1 MMEMIGSLL
10 FSFLFSLIFIKL
22 IIIKASHLSLID
34 MPNERSEH
42 IEITPR
48 GAGVGFFIATLLS
61 VAIFYSSLVFSYPL
75 SFIAIVLVFMIGVL
89 DDTQEMSPN
98 AKFIVII
105 LSSVL
110 IFLEGIAIDKTGI
123 CCGVPL
129 EMGWLAFP
137 ITVFAVVGFTN
148 ALNLIDG
155 LDGLAGSISVVI
167 LSSLFYIGFIHND
180 VFIMILSS
188 VFIASLFGFLFYNWN
203 PASIF
208 MGDSGSLTLGFV
220 IALLSIKA
228 LEYIPAISV
237 LFIATVPIL
246 DTLVA
251 MSRRKFGGKS
261 MFEADK
267 LHFHHL
273 LQRRFAQKT
282 KKSVFILV
290 TIQLLFTLFGL
301 QLDMQ
306 IEQIYFLIL
315 FITIVI
321 FTYKIVMREIAKSFL

>member
-1 MMEMIGSLL
+1 
-10 FSFLFSLIFIKL
+10 
-22 IIIKASHLSLID
+22 

-42 IEITPR
+42 IKITPR
-48 GAGVGFFIATLLS
+48 GAGVGFFIAILLS
-61 VAIFYSSLVFSYPL
+61 VAIFYSPLFFSYPL

-89 DDTQEMSPN
+89 DDTQDMSPN

-129 EMGWLAFP
+129 EMGWLTFP

-315 FITIVI
+315 FIAIVI